1 MRESTP
7 RGPAIDLSEFERR
20 LRGGQPAAKP
30 KGDPLTELARLMQGD
45 GESAAKAK
53 SADLYDR
60 LLTQEPPQARKSAPE
75 SSRPQAPRA
84 ASAPAGRPDA
94 FGAALRGSLAPEA
107 PAAASPSR
115 AYPEPSY
122 DDHAHRQAGHQDP
135 LQARAGYGRTPQAG
149 AAGRTEQAYQA
160 DPAAQYADPGAY
172 HDDPRYA
179 DPNAHQADPRYADP
193 HYAEGGWADESQ
205 NYLDYGP
212 EGYEADDEQEP
223 APKGGLLRRLP
234 KFRPWHAVAG
244 ISALAAVSIGWGFA
258 HRNGGVGSHDIPT
271 IGAPEGPV
279 KIAPVA
285 EEPQDSASHGA
296 AVLERK
302 EPAPVTQVVTHE
314 EQAVDPQATPR
325 AVEIGAGPV
334 NAPHEPPPPAPR
346 KVKTISVRPDGS
358 VIENDAVPPAVT
370 SGVGLD
376 AESAEAAQGGT
387 PKSVARPTSTASAA
401 KAAAPKAVAPTA
413 AAPKAAASKAAAP
426 AKPKPPK
433 VAAVEESPAAD
444 NPDDAAPAEEAP
456 RGAGKGGYA
465 VQFGAAN
472 SEAEARALLTQIA
485 KKYAA
490 QLGGRRPTFKPAKV
504 DGKTVYRVRVGG
516 VSKEAAAGI
525 CDKVKG
531 GGGACFVAGN

>member
-45 GESAAKAK
+45 GESEAKAK
-53 SADLYDR
+53 TADLYDR

-84 ASAPAGRPDA
+84 ASAPSGRPDP
-94 FGAALRGSLAPEA
+94 FGAGLRGSLAPEA
-107 PAAASPSR
+107 PAAANEPR
-115 AYPEPSY
+115 AYREPAY
-122 DDHAHRQAGHQDP
+122 DDRAHQQAAHQDP
-135 LQARAGYGRTPQAG
+135 SQARAGYGREPQPG
-149 AAGRTEQAYQA
+149 AAGQTEQAYRA
-160 DPAAQYADPGAY
+160 NPAAQYADPGAY
-172 HDDPRYA
+172 HADPRLA
-179 DPNAHQADPRYADP
+179 DPNAHQADQRYADTRYADP

-212 EGYEADDEQEP
+212 EGYEADYEQEP
-223 APKGGLLRRLP
+223 TPKGGLLSRLP

-258 HRNGGVGSHDIPT
+258 HRSGGVGSHDIPT
-271 IGAPEGPV
+271 IGAPEGPA

-285 EEPQDSASHGA
+285 EEPQGSASQGA

-314 EQAVDPQATPR
+314 EQAVDPQAAPR

-334 NAPHEPPPPAPR
+334 NAPHEPPAPAPR

-370 SGVGLD
+370 SGVGLG
-376 AESAEAAQGGT
+376 AESLEAAQGGT

-401 KAAAPKAVAPTA
+401 KAAAPKAAAATA
-413 AAPKAAASKAAAP
+413 AAPKAAAP

-504 DGKTVYRVRVGG
+504 DGKTVYRVRIGG

-525 CDKVKG
+525 CEKVKG